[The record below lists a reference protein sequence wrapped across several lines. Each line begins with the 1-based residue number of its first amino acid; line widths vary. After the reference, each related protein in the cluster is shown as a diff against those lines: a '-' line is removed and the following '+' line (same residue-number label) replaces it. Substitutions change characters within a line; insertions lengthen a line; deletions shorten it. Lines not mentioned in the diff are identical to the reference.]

1 MEYIVNAA
9 EAAKIDRISIH
20 EIGIPSVVLME
31 KAAMALA
38 RCASDACGKYV
49 QLNCNGINSKPRILA
64 VCGTGNNGGDGAAA
78 ARLLNGQGYS
88 TDILLAGS
96 KEKMSEEMRI
106 QVQIAEKLGI
116 RFITKPE
123 DNEYTVI
130 IDALFGTGLSRDIEG
145 VYAEWIH
152 WINSQHSVV
161 IATDIPSGINADNG
175 KVCGCA
181 VKAEYTVTF
190 GFNKRG
196 IIMFPG
202 ALYSGK
208 VYNRRYRLSRYCST
222 KKQLQVLI
230 LIIKTDIEKL
240 VPERMA
246 RTNKGSFGKVLV
258 IAGSKGMSGACFLA
272 AKAAYRMGCGLVKIA
287 TAEQNTDILKI
298 KLPEAITGSYENGI
312 IDDINWADVIA
323 IGPGIGT
330 DNSASRLVSEV
341 LKIKDK
347 PVVMDADAIN
357 ILPMLR
363 LVKSGYDKYGLG
375 SNFIITPHLKEMS
388 RLTGA
393 QVQDIQE
400 NIIEYAS
407 CHKDGCTVVLKDAR
421 TVVSDGKK
429 IYINTTGNNALST
442 GGSGDVLCGM
452 AAGLLAQGMEGID
465 AAALAVFVHGLAA
478 ESYTRNKSRNSMV
491 ASDIIEE
498 LPYVLPF

>member
-9 EAAKIDRISIH
+9 EAAKIDRISIY

-208 VYNRRYRLSRYCST
+208 VITEDIGFPDIAVQKAAPGAYTYN
-222 KKQLQVLI
+222 
-230 LIIKTDIEKL
+230 KTDIEKL